1 MLRIPTPWHN
11 CVAKLGD
18 RLAVTKSKT
27 ARNAVASGTLTGSL
41 VQGRP
46 GEYSGAYF
54 ELWDPVSMA
63 RTTYQNDAQDS
74 PAQVEVKMATA
85 KVFETETMIR
95 QVDGSDRDA
104 LAGS

>member
-1 MLRIPTPWHN
+1 
-11 CVAKLGD
+11 
-18 RLAVTKSKT
+18 
-27 ARNAVASGTLTGSL
+27 
-41 VQGRP
+41 
-46 GEYSGAYF
+46 
-54 ELWDPVSMA
+54 MA